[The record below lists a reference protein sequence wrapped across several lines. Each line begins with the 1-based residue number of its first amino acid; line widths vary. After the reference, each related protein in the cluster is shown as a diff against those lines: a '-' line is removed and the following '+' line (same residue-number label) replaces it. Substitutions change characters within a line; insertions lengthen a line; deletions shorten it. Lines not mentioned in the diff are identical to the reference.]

1 MERQVAPLRFT
12 LALLAFALLFAASAS
27 AQSEPELD
35 MELDPPVKLTIDFAS
50 IAEADKLE
58 ASGDVEGALA
68 LLEQASLDH
77 PDDGTL
83 IAAMGAI
90 HVQLGDLDK
99 AEELFG
105 RAADANTEDPSGFA
119 GLCYI
124 AVAQGKAG
132 LAVDRCS
139 AARNRNIVD
148 PVYGQVTM
156 VAEMLTNAEIEFADV
171 LPSTVDG
178 LVTAYPYVSVCRLLA
193 VEAKI
198 RGENYDA
205 AKPDL
210 AMLQQMFQPQHG
222 VPRLTDRLSAYRV
235 ADVVGTDIDCMIS
248 SATLKVREHEGQPA
262 DIEDLRQLAACRPD
276 DESITS
282 RLVQHYN
289 TEGMNAR
296 NNADL
301 PAAIVAF
308 RAGLELAPEDAT
320 LLSNLSFATF
330 ESGDLEGAEEAL
342 RRLLAITP
350 DDPQIR
356 KNYGV
361 TLMMLGREEEGRPY
375 IEEAQKAV
383 DQQQE

>member
-1 MERQVAPLRFT
+1 MKRHGLIPRF
-12 LALLAFALLFAASAS
+12 LLAALAVAALFAAPAG
-27 AQSEPELD
+27 AQTEPELD

-58 ASGDVEGALA
+58 AAGDVEGALA

-77 PDDGTL
+77 PNDGTL

-90 HVQLGDLDK
+90 HAQRGELDE
-99 AEELFG
+99 AEAFFA
-105 RAADANTEDPSGFA
+105 RAADVNTDDPSGFA

-124 AVAQGKAG
+124 AVARGKPG
-132 LAVDRCS
+132 LAIDRCT

-148 PVYGQVTM
+148 PVYGQVT
-156 VAEMLTNAEIEFADV
+156 VIAEMLTTAEIEFADV
-171 LPSTVDG
+171 LPGTVDG
-178 LVTAYPYVSVCRLLA
+178 LVTAYPYVSVCRLLSL
-193 VEAKI
+193 EAKI

-205 AKPDL
+205 ARPDL
-210 AMLQQMFQPQHG
+210 EMLAQMFQPSHG

-235 ADVVGTDIDCMIS
+235 ADVVGTDIDCMLA
-248 SATLKVREHEGQPA
+248 SAQLKIREHDGKPA
-262 DIEDLRQLAACRPD
+262 ELEDLQQLAQCRPD
-276 DESITS
+276 DASITS

-320 LLSNLSFATF
+320 LLSNLSYATF

-350 DDPQIR
+350 DDAQIR

-375 IEEAQKAV
+375 IEEAQKAME
-383 DQQQE
+383 QQ